1 MEEEKKPAK
10 FAPKR
15 PTRCRVK
22 LRDDMRLPI
31 VGGAPAFDAEFD
43 WNLMAAIGTVEG
55 YTVMVGIQQCIV
67 TFYK

>member
-1 MEEEKKPAK
+1 MEEEKKQPVK
-10 FAPKR
+10 TKR

-43 WNLMAAIGTVEG
+43 WDRMIAVGTVEG
-55 YTVMVGIQQCIV
+55 YMVVVGIQQAIIA
-67 TFYK
+67 FYK

>member
-43 WNLMAAIGTVEG
+43 WDRMIAVGTVEG
-55 YTVMVGIQQCIV
+55 YMVVVGIQQAIIA
-67 TFYK
+67 FYK